1 MKNFNNIYFITLVIF
16 TSFFYFL
23 NAYFGAQYDSLHFYE
38 FFKKVED
45 GEVLY
50 EDYIAWHGPY
60 IIYFFKLLTLIGVS
74 DYFNF
79 VLLGF
84 FLQLLAG
91 YLAVLF
97 SKKIKID
104 IWVQNISFLI
114 TFISFSFLTGCFY
127 WDYYAPLCGFW
138 GLYFFFI
145 KNNNKAGV
153 FLVTFTFFLKQSF
166 GFFFILSSLIF
177 CLCLKNKNKELF
189 QILFYFFISFIINL
203 IIIFAI
209 TDPKS
214 YLEYSIFFLFSYY
227 QNSYGLDFLGLCEK
241 LILQYIFLFPNIQS
255 FNQLLLIFQNQY
267 LGFWSFYIIFKLPIF
282 FVYIYIVKNLKKINY
297 SSIKIILILLSGN
310 LIVLPIL
317 GRGFMLTTYYTP
329 LLIFLFLNILN
340 YRIIAKTYFFILL
353 LYTIVFFFNENK
365 FSLNLESSL
374 ISKYSSFI
382 SFNDKQLKNL
392 DISKIPLEELIN
404 FIEENNIKNIY
415 ALDNKAR
422 VAVWFSN
429 QKTLNKDLYF
439 YAKSQPKYFSFDFF
453 DELNRDIIKKNP
465 NYMIYNNNEFIFFKN
480 KVTTKVQEKYK
491 ILYKNY
497 EYTLLKKIND

>member
-1 MKNFNNIYFITLVIF
+1 MKNYTNIYFIVLVVF

-23 NAYFGAQYDSLHFYE
+23 NAYFNSQYDSLHFYE
-38 FFKKVED
+38 FFKKVEG

-60 IIYFFKLLTLIGVS
+60 FIYFFKLLTLVGVS

-91 YLAVLF
+91 YLAVLI

-104 IWVQNISFLI
+104 TSVQNISFLI
-114 TFISFSFLTGCFY
+114 TFISFSFFFGSFY

-145 KNNNKAGV
+145 KNDNKIGV
-153 FLVTFTFFLKQSF
+153 FLITFTFFLKQSF
-166 GFFFILSSLIF
+166 GFFFILFSLIF
-177 CLCLKNKNKELF
+177 CLFLKDKKKKFFL
-189 QILFYFFISFIINL
+189 ILFYFSISLIINL

-209 TDPKS
+209 TDFKK
-214 YLEYSIFFLFSYY
+214 YLEYSIFFLISYY
-227 QNSYGLDFLGLCEK
+227 QNSYGLGLLGIFEML
-241 LILQYIFLFPNIQS
+241 LLQYIFLLPNIQT
-255 FNQLLLIFQNQY
+255 FTQLLLIFQNKN
-267 LGFWSFYIIFKLPIF
+267 LGFWTFYIIFKLPIF
-282 FVYIYIVKNLKKINY
+282 FVYIYIIKNLKKINY
-297 SSIKIILILLSGN
+297 SSIKIIIILLLGS
-310 LIVLPIL
+310 LMVLPVL
-317 GRGFMLTTYYTP
+317 GRGFMLTTYYIP

-340 YRIIAKTYFFILL
+340 YRIIGNIYFLLLL
-353 LYTIVFFFNENK
+353 LYNIVFFFNENK
-365 FSLNLESSL
+365 FSFNLENKM
-374 ISKYSSFI
+374 ISKHSSFI

-392 DISKIPLEELIN
+392 NINKISLEELVN
-404 FIEENNIKNIY
+404 FIETNNIKNIY
-415 ALDNKAR
+415 TLDNKAR

-453 DELNRDIIKKNP
+453 DELNNDIIKKKP
-465 NYMIYNNNEFIFFKN
+465 NFIIYNNIEFIFFKN
-480 KVTTKVQEKYK
+480 KVNNKTLEKYQ
-491 ILYKNY
+491 IVYKNN